1 MSKSNVGLSGERGP
15 ILLAIMVATGLAA
28 LDTTILSTAVP
39 SVVKDLGNFAQF
51 PWLFSIYLLAQSV
64 TVPLYA
70 KISDL
75 FGRKPVLLLGIALFI
90 LGSIACSFS
99 GSMLFLIL
107 SRGLQGLGA
116 GAIMPMTITI
126 AGDLYTVEERSR
138 VQGYMASV
146 WGISSVV
153 GPALGGLFCQYLSW
167 QGIFVL
173 NIPLGLAAMVL
184 LIKNFH
190 ETVHHRDHRLD
201 WLGGALLTLGLSLLI
216 LALLEGGVSW
226 TWNSVW
232 SLGAFGLG
240 ALFIA
245 VFLWTQTRVAEPIL
259 PLWVFTRPL
268 LLTTSLISFG
278 VGAILLG
285 ISSYLP
291 TFLERALGLPPLVSG
306 SVITALMIGWPLAA
320 SYSGRIYLRIGF
332 RKTSLAGIGF
342 LLLGG
347 LLLYTQAAHPWL
359 PLIIGTC
366 LVMGVGFGLAATP
379 IIVAAQASVDWNQR
393 GVVTG
398 TNQFARAVGSSV
410 GIALFGA
417 LANSVLGHSGNTPS
431 IQAVQGATGRV
442 FLAILVVIGLTLVAG
457 FFMPETDT
465 HRPKPN
471 EAQAG
476 PQQVEA

>member
-39 SVVKDLGNFAQF
+39 SVVQDLGNFSQF

-75 FGRKPVLLLGIALFI
+75 FGRKPVLLWGIALFL
-90 LGSIACSFS
+90 LGSIACSLS
-99 GSMLFLIL
+99 GSMFLLIL

-116 GAIMPMTITI
+116 GAILPMTITI

-173 NIPLGLAAMVL
+173 NLPLGLAAMFL
-184 LIKNFH
+184 LVKNFH
-190 ETVHHRDHRLD
+190 ETVHHRDHKLD
-201 WLGGALLTLGLSLLI
+201 WLGGALLTLGLTLLI

-226 TWNSVW
+226 AWNSVW
-232 SLGAFGLG
+232 SWGSFGLG
-240 ALFIA
+240 GLFLA
-245 VFLWTQTRVAEPIL
+245 VFLWTQTRTAEPIL

-285 ISSYLP
+285 LSSYLP
-291 TFLERALGLPPLVSG
+291 TFLERALGLPPLASG
-306 SVITALMIGWPLAA
+306 SVITALMIGWPIAA

-347 LLLYTQAAHPWL
+347 LVLITQAAHPWL
-359 PLIIGTC
+359 PLIIATC

-379 IIVAAQASVDWNQR
+379 IIVAAQASVEWNQR

-417 LANSVLGHSGNTPS
+417 LANSVFLKTGNTPN
-431 IQAVQGATGRV
+431 VQLVESATGRV
-442 FLAILVVIGLTLVAG
+442 FWAILAVIALTLIAG
-457 FFMPETDT
+457 IFMPETKT
-465 HRPKPN
+465 HQSTPKSSTP
-471 EAQAG
+471 E
-476 PQQVEA
+476 PQQAEA